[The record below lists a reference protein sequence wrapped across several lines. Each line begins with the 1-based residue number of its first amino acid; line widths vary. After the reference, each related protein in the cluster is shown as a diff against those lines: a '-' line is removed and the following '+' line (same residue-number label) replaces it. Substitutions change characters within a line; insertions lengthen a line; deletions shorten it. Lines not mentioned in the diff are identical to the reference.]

1 MAQTVSLRVR
11 IMGSTAPLQEFPM
24 IDPARI
30 RPSRDPDLVVG
41 VALAFALPAALL
53 IGWLT

>member
-1 MAQTVSLRVR
+1 
-11 IMGSTAPLQEFPM
+11 M
-24 IDPARI
+24 IDPTRV
-30 RPSRDPDLVVG
+30 RPSRDPDRIVG